1 MGIFN
6 FDKKDLGMV
15 SKEQIVEAILKAGIS
30 VELQSDMSTNESFED
45 LGLDS
50 LDVFNIFVELETVT
64 DHMVPDSEIESLQ
77 TVDDIHSYF
86 KKLLEG

>member
-1 MGIFN
+1 
-6 FDKKDLGMV
+6 MV